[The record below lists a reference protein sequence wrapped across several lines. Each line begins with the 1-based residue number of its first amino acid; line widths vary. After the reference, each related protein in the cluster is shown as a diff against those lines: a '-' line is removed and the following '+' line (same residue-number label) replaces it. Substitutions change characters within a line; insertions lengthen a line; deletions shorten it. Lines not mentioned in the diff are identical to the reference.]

1 MEKHKFTITEWVF
14 SESTC
19 AFSIN
24 FSVASLEDEDCEF
37 YTLTVP
43 YNFEEPGQFQQKV
56 HSMMSLYVNN
66 MRNLNTTKTM
76 LADFTFVELAKA
88 SNKLKNKQENMN
100 ESEAS

>member
-1 MEKHKFTITEWVF
+1 MEKHKFTVTEWVF

-19 AFSIN
+19 AFLIN
-24 FSVASLEDEDCEF
+24 FSVASLENEDCEF

-66 MRNLNTTKTM
+66 VRNLNTTKTL

-88 SNKLKNKQENMN
+88 SNKINSKQENMN